1 MRFPAR
7 SLAWLPACSIFYQV
21 KVVLFM
27 APTTHIDINRNTRKD
42 ILLLE
47 VKVPNILFRNVSF
60 RE

>member
-1 MRFPAR
+1 MAA
-7 SLAWLPACSIFYQV
+7 SLQHFYQV

-47 VKVPNILFRNVSF
+47 VRVPNILFRNVSF